1 MKLFVGETQL
11 CSEVREW
18 SLEEYGYIDHIMLIY
33 NEKDDDGKYIDEIIK
48 GPFIVHHGNYIE
60 GSVTF
65 ARVNPDNEYVPDG
78 FAVTITKKILNKVM
92 NVFICINGAN
102 IHLFPHIRTI
112 NPEILKMWEK
122 CEKDKTD
129 MYLKYHDPV
138 SDKNILGHVGNMFT
152 RTVILDYP
160 TNCGY
165 NRTNIP
171 KSEEHLDMDV
181 EVIVW

>member
-1 MKLFVGETQL
+1 MKLFVGETKL
-11 CSEVREW
+11 CPEVREW
-18 SLEEYGYIDHIMLIY
+18 SLKEYGYIDHIMLIY

-48 GPFIVHHGNYIE
+48 GPFIVHHGNEIE

-92 NVFICINGAN
+92 NVFICINNTN
-102 IHLFPHIRTI
+102 IHLFPHTRTI
-112 NPEILKMWEK
+112 NPEILKMWED
-122 CEKDKTD
+122 CEKNKTD

-138 SDKNILGHVGNMFT
+138 YDKNILGHVGTMLT
-152 RTVILDYP
+152 RTLIVDYP

-165 NRTNIP
+165 NRTNLP
-171 KSEEHLDMDV
+171 KVEEHLDMDV
-181 EVIVW
+181 DVIVW